1 MAPLLSYGYLN
12 VEQDEEK
19 LHLYLVFKVQ
29 QRLLVS
35 NSMVLILQ
43 CYQAPHYTGTSPRS
57 QASAQS
63 LASHQSP
70 TPAPWAQYSASPRGK
85 YIYYLSVLVLLSS
98 AIICFLQIFL
108 QLTAMHSLQCNNN
121 NHKSLLNI
129 YKFVFC
135 KSVHQT
141 LCWMQTMQMQIMKW
155 FCLSHSSSQDV

>member
-1 MAPLLSYGYLN
+1 MILIMAPLLSYGYLN

-98 AIICFLQIFL
+98 AIICFLQIFFSIKKL
-108 QLTAMHSLQCNNN
+108 RQLFTVNSNAFIAM
-121 NHKSLLNI
+121 
-129 YKFVFC
+129 
-135 KSVHQT
+135 
-141 LCWMQTMQMQIMKW
+141 
-155 FCLSHSSSQDV
+155 